1 MKSIKHFLL
10 GLVLATCAAVNAN
23 ATPTF
28 SGLYFVVPDFDQYVS
43 QAWFFGVTEPTAQAG
58 DTFEYDFLFNTPPE
72 NADFNFLVHPDGGN
86 TLRFTDL
93 GFFAGDFVTP
103 IDVLDLTLKDDVA
116 VGAGRISSGT
126 YDLRLA
132 GTFLVDGAG
141 FTGTARSAIPEPASL
156 MLLGAGF
163 ASLAAVRRR
172 KAATAA

>member
-1 MKSIKHFLL
+1 MKPIKHFLL
-10 GLVLATCAAVNAN
+10 GLVLATCAAVHAS

-28 SGLYFVVPDFDQYVS
+28 SDMFFVVPDFDQYVS
-43 QAWFFGVTEPTAQAG
+43 QTWFFGITEPDAKAG

-72 NADFNFLVHPDGGN
+72 NADFGFLVRPDRDY

-93 GFFAGDFVTP
+93 GFFAGDLVTP
-103 IDVLDLTLKDDVA
+103 IDVLALTLKDDVA

-132 GTFLVDGAG
+132 GTFLADGAG

-156 MLLGAGF
+156 VLLGVGLAG
-163 ASLAAVRRR
+163 LAAVRRR
-172 KAATAA
+172 KAA

>member
-1 MKSIKHFLL
+1 MKSIKHLLL
-10 GLVLATCAAVNAN
+10 GLVLATCAAVNAS

-28 SGLYFVVPDFDQYVS
+28 SDMFFVVPDFDQYVS
-43 QAWFFGVTEPTAQAG
+43 QTWFFGVTEPAAKAG

-72 NADFNFLVHPDGGN
+72 NADFNFLVRPDVDY

-103 IDVLDLTLKDDVA
+103 IDVLALTLKDDVA
-116 VGAGRISSGT
+116 LGAGRISSGT

-141 FTGTARSAIPEPASL
+141 FTGTARSAIPEPATL
-156 MLLGAGF
+156 VLLGAGL
-163 ASLAAVRRR
+163 AGLAAVRRR
-172 KAATAA
+172 QAA

>member
-1 MKSIKHFLL
+1 MKSIKHCLL
-10 GLVLATCAAVNAN
+10 GLVLATCAVFNAH

-28 SGLYFVVPDFDQYVS
+28 SGMYFVVPDFDQYVS
-43 QAWFFGVTEPTAQAG
+43 QAWFFGVTEPDAMAG

-72 NADFNFLVHPDGGN
+72 NADFNFIVRPDRDD

-93 GFFAGDFVTP
+93 GFFAGDLVTP
-103 IDVLDLTLKDDVA
+103 IDALALTLKDYVV

-141 FTGTARSAIPEPASL
+141 FTGTALSVIPEPASL

-163 ASLAAVRRR
+163 AGLAAVRRR
-172 KAATAA
+172 KAAATA

>member
-1 MKSIKHFLL
+1 
-10 GLVLATCAAVNAN
+10 
-23 ATPTF
+23 
-28 SGLYFVVPDFDQYVS
+28 
-43 QAWFFGVTEPTAQAG
+43 
-58 DTFEYDFLFNTPPE
+58 
-72 NADFNFLVHPDGGN
+72 
-86 TLRFTDL
+86 
-93 GFFAGDFVTP
+93 
-103 IDVLDLTLKDDVA
+103 VLDLTLKDDVA

>member
-1 MKSIKHFLL
+1 MKSIKHCLL
-10 GLVLATCAAVNAN
+10 GLVLATCAVFNAH

-28 SGLYFVVPDFDQYVS
+28 SGMYFVVPDFDQYVS
-43 QAWFFGVTEPTAQAG
+43 QAWFFGVAEPDAMAG

-72 NADFNFLVHPDGGN
+72 NADFNFIVRPDRDD

-93 GFFAGDFVTP
+93 GFFAGDLVTP
-103 IDVLDLTLKDDVA
+103 IDALALTLKDDVV

-132 GTFLVDGAG
+132 GTFLVGSAG
-141 FTGTARSAIPEPASL
+141 FSGTARSAIPEPASL

-163 ASLAAVRRR
+163 AALAVTRRR
-172 KAATAA
+172 KAAEAA